1 MDLLHHA
8 GNILRMVPLQRSHAD
23 IRPEVTVMETR
34 TRTFHRMDNKRVRL
48 HRLGHQDSG
57 RIIADSD
64 LADFGTHYAI
74 YPNDFS

>member
-1 MDLLHHA
+1 
-8 GNILRMVPLQRSHAD
+8 
-23 IRPEVTVMETR
+23 
-34 TRTFHRMDNKRVRL
+34 MDNKRVRL